1 MRAQKRW
8 VSQCIPES
16 GPVPVEDDLLQ
27 AITEA
32 VSGAVRAAERAGEP
46 VLKGAEEVAGELIDA
61 AMEAGR
67 EVGQAA
73 RGIAAGM
80 VRGTSGER
88 RVKVVERAARAA
100 VSRAAMGRADAVAVA
115 NGFVQGAIEAATG
128 TGGDAVASASA
139 AVRGSIKGARDASR
153 TAELRVCT
161 ALSAFR
167 CADGPRAGKLVEL
180 RRKRKAVP

>member
-8 VSQCIPES
+8 VTQGLPDD
-16 GPVPVEDDLLQ
+16 VEADLLQ
-27 AITEA
+27 AVTEA
-32 VSGAVRAAERAGEP
+32 VSGAVRAADRAGEP
-46 VLKGAEEVAGELIDA
+46 VLKGAEEVSGELIDA

-67 EVGQAA
+67 DVGRAA

-80 VRGTSGER
+80 VEGTKGER
-88 RVKVVERAARAA
+88 TVKVIERAARAG
-100 VSRAAMGRADAVAVA
+100 VLRAAMGRGDAVAAA
-115 NGFVQGAIEAATG
+115 NGFVQGAIEAAAR

-139 AVRGSIKGARDASR
+139 AVRGAIKGARDASR
-153 TAELRVCT
+153 ATETKVCA

-167 CADGPRAGKLVEL
+167 CADGPRAGRLVEL